1 MRVASPG
8 FLAALI
14 VAAWAGFVAAAF
26 FGLAV
31 LPRWSLQQ
39 QVSAQEVA
47 LVSEAWWRSRRP
59 DVAVPSL
66 VWLAGPRCGCA
77 GDAGLRQL
85 SEEARQLGVKV
96 LSLDALQGPDWAGT
110 AVLPEG
116 SAIDTLLFDA
126 NGQLRLAFLSSNPDH
141 FASARA
147 RVRAGLAHAEGAVVW
162 PGLCDC
168 G

>member
-1 MRVASPG
+1 AQDSGLDIGQLQVLGQGVRAFHQGFFPARRRAVSRLHFSPEFSSLRDRVAMRVASPG

-66 VWLAGPRCGCA
+66 VWLAGP
-77 GDAGLRQL
+77 
-85 SEEARQLGVKV
+85 
-96 LSLDALQGPDWAGT
+96 
-110 AVLPEG
+110 
-116 SAIDTLLFDA
+116 
-126 NGQLRLAFLSSNPDH
+126 
-141 FASARA
+141 
-147 RVRAGLAHAEGAVVW
+147 
-162 PGLCDC
+162 
-168 G
+168 